1 MEYFAEC
8 RHIGRIQSMLF
19 NVAPGRH
26 YQPYTLIEVPD
37 DKVSLL
43 EMLLLPR
50 SLFFVSVGLSLFW
63 IN

>member
-1 MEYFAEC
+1 
-8 RHIGRIQSMLF
+8 MLF

-50 SLFFVSVGLSLFW
+50 SLFFVSVGLSVFW